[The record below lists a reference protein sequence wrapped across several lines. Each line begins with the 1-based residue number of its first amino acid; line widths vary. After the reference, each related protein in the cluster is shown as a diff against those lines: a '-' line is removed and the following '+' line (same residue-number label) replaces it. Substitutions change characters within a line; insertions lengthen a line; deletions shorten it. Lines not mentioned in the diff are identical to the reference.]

1 MEGILQESTCVWM
14 SRRYCVWEDSDAN
27 ATPNYSH
34 TLCASFSTWPYMII
48 VFDDGK
54 ASKRCNTTFIQNIPI
69 QTYPKTTFQLI
80 HIFFHFIQIFQMWK
94 WNSFFVMHIK
104 TKQTKGNFDYLQYIN
119 YSYKCSHYLML
130 SHWCQSINRACKT
143 TELSA
148 QIAFFSTI

>member
-104 TKQTKGNFDYLQYIN
+104 TKQTKGNFDYLQYIIIHTN
-119 YSYKCSHYLML
+119 ALIISCYHIDVNRSIEPVKLL
-130 SHWCQSINRACKT
+130 SSVHK
-143 TELSA
+143 
-148 QIAFFSTI
+148 